1 VTGQGDRGGTLGL
14 SGKGPREEE
23 EGICRAGKGVATMPE
38 KVGRTD
44 SRHVRAEEGR
54 TDSQHVR
61 AEEERPQGGPNW
73 AEGNYDGM

>member
-1 VTGQGDRGGTLGL
+1 MAGQRDRSRTFRIPGEGT
-14 SGKGPREEE
+14 
-23 EGICRAGKGVATMPE
+23 EGRGRDSLHAGKGVATMPE

>member
-1 VTGQGDRGGTLGL
+1 
-14 SGKGPREEE
+14 
-23 EGICRAGKGVATMPE
+23 MPE